1 MYLKSPFPDVPTSP
15 EINAHHI
22 FFNRPEQAEWP
33 DYELH
38 IDAKSGKKRT
48 FRQFKERVQL
58 GATALSAPNA
68 DGGLGIRAEE
78 GEIVGI
84 MSHNSS
90 VRHLLFTLV
99 EVAHTT
105 DLKFQDYIAVL
116 HSLLMLAVPFALI
129 SHYSTP
135 FELEHALKLSKAT
148 RLFVNARLLPLVLP
162 VAKKVGLSSS
172 KIYVLGG
179 QAKGRKSYKELVDN
193 AKIRKLP
200 IQGPRSVKKDTLAYL
215 IFSSG
220 TSGPPKAVMISHGN
234 ILYSVSQSVVA
245 AAATADVYTP
255 PPPQTPSGL
264 PVGLAFL
271 PFHHT
276 YGLHTYAFRGL
287 LAPMTFVIL
296 SQWNIKVAL
305 DIIPRYRITAIAL
318 IPSVVHQLVNHP
330 GIEKVDFS
338 SVQLM
343 GSGAAYLP
351 PELAA
356 KLSSFTP
363 RDSTFT
369 EGYGMSECTI
379 AAIVQPFPGI
389 LGGMKRVAGSTG
401 ILLPGMD
408 ARIVRDD
415 GTEAGWNEPGELYLK
430 SDNVAMGY
438 WNNEKATR
446 ETFVD
451 GWLRT
456 GDKFTV
462 NEDGY
467 FFFADRAKDTLKVS
481 GIQVSPVEIENAL
494 LAEPQHLISDVTVAG
509 VSGHGRTSD
518 EKVPR
523 AWIVLSDAG
532 RKLGAAATIKVL
544 ETWHQEQLSKY
555 KWLRGGIE
563 VVKAIPKSP
572 TGKVL
577 RRVLQDKY
585 EKEAAERTKSKL

>member
-1 MYLKSPFPDVPTSP
+1 MYLKSPFPDVPAYP
-15 EINAHHI
+15 EMNASHI
-22 FFNRPEQAEWP
+22 FLNRPEQAQWP
-33 DYELH
+33 DYTLH
-38 IDAKSGKKRT
+38 IDAKTGKKRT
-48 FRQFKERVQL
+48 FRQFKERVRL
-58 GATALSAPNA
+58 GSTALGTPVSS
-68 DGGLGIRAEE
+68 GGLGLRAED

-90 VRHLLFTLV
+90 
-99 EVAHTT
+99 
-105 DLKFQDYIAVL
+105 DYIAIL
-116 HSLLMLAVPFALI
+116 HSLLAITVPFALI

-135 FELEHALKLSKAT
+135 FELQHALQLSKAT

-162 VAKKVGLSSS
+162 VAKKVGIPAS

-179 QAKGRKSYKELVDN
+179 RASGRKSFKEMIEDVRTRKTPLEDVRP
-193 AKIRKLP
+193 AKKE
-200 IQGPRSVKKDTLAYL
+200 SLAYL

-220 TSGPPKAVMISHGN
+220 TSGLPKAVMISHGN
-234 ILYSVSQSVVA
+234 IVYSVAQSVVMATETA
-245 AAATADVYTP
+245 AVYTP
-255 PPPQTPSGL
+255 PPPNTPDGM
-264 PVGLAFL
+264 PVGFAFL

-276 YGLHTYAFRGL
+276 YGLHTYSFRGL

-305 DIIPRYRITAIAL
+305 EIIPKYRVTAMAL
-318 IPSVVHQLVNHP
+318 VPSIIHQIVNYP

-338 SVQLM
+338 SIQSM

-351 PELAA
+351 PDLAA
-356 KLSSFTP
+356 KLTTFVPKT
-363 RDSTFT
+363 STFA

-379 AAIVQPFPGI
+379 AALVQPFPGT
-389 LGGMKRVAGSTG
+389 LGGKGKRLAGSAG
-401 ILLPGMD
+401 VLLPGME
-408 ARIVRDD
+408 ARVVRDD
-415 GTEAGWNEPGELYLK
+415 GSEAGFNEQGELWLK
-430 SDNVAMGY
+430 SDNIALGY

-446 ETFVD
+446 ETFID
-451 GWLRT
+451 GWLHT

-462 NEDGY
+462 NEEGY

-494 LAEPQHLISDVTVAG
+494 LAEPRHLITDVTVAG

-523 AWIVLSDAG
+523 AWIVLSEAG
-532 RKLGAAATIKVL
+532 KKLGAKDTIAVL

-563 VVKAIPKSP
+563 VVKEIPKSP

-585 EKEAAERTKSKL
+585 EKEIAKKTKSKL